1 MSLLDVHWAR
11 LDDYRASGGLRGLE
25 AALSLA
31 PEAVIE
37 TVAAS
42 GLRGRGGGGFR
53 TDDKWRAIR
62 DVGNG
67 DRYVVCNAAEGEPAT
82 FKDRYLL
89 RTNPYQ
95 VLEGILIAAY
105 AVGAT
110 GAYIGLKETFGP
122 ESDALVRA
130 AQEMHDAGV
139 ADPVPVEVVYGPDLY
154 LFGEETG
161 LLEVVEGRP
170 PLPRSHRPYM
180 EGLFATPPKENP
192 TLVNNAET
200 LANVPHILRE
210 GPDWLRSSG
219 TESSPGTMLFTLTG
233 DVAREG
239 VFELPLGTPMRTLV
253 EEIGGGVL
261 AGGTLKLIVPGAS
274 TTALVASQLDV
285 QLDFEDMATAGSGL
299 GSGGFAV
306 FDETTCIVQLALM
319 YSRFLWIES
328 CGQCPPCKFGSG
340 EITAHLERIERGQGD
355 AADVGL
361 MLARAKAVTDGQKCA
376 LPTGES
382 LLMQSLLQTFT
393 EEFESHAGR
402 PCDRHRDMILPKIVD
417 FDADAGRFRYDGT
430 YVGKRADWTYT
441 PNRSEEAPV
450 HPSAI
455 E

>member
-1 MSLLDVHWAR
+1 MGLIDVR
-11 LDDYRASGGLRGLE
+11 RTSLDDYRTAGGLRGLE
-25 AALSLA
+25 AALALS
-31 PEAVIE
+31 PEAVIDA
-37 TVAAS
+37 VAES
-42 GLRGRGGGGFR
+42 GLRGRGGGGFP
-53 TDDKWRAIR
+53 TGEKWRAIR
-62 DVGNG
+62 DVGTG

-82 FKDRYLL
+82 FKDRHLL

-95 VLEGILIAAY
+95 VLEGILIAAH
-105 AVGAT
+105 AVGAVR
-110 GAYIGLKETFGP
+110 AYVGLKEAFAP
-122 ESDALVRA
+122 ESEALVRA

-180 EGLFATPPKENP
+180 EGLFAAPPRDNP

-210 GPDWLRSSG
+210 GPGWLRATG
-219 TESSPGTMLFTLTG
+219 TERSPGTMLFTLTG
-233 DVAREG
+233 DVEREG
-239 VFELPLGTPMRTLV
+239 VFELPLGTPLRSLV
-253 EEIGGGVL
+253 EDAGGGVI
-261 AGGTLKLIVPGAS
+261 AGGAPKAIVPGAS

-285 QLDFEDMATAGSGL
+285 PLDFEDMVAVGSGL

-306 FDETTCIVQLALM
+306 YDETTCIVQVALL

-340 EITAHLERIERGQGD
+340 EITAHLERIERGRGD
-355 AADVGL
+355 AGDVAL
-361 MLARAKAVTDGQKCA
+361 MLARARGVTDGQKCA

-393 EEFESHAGR
+393 AEFEAHEQR
-402 PCDRHRDMILPKIVD
+402 PCDRRRDDLLLPKIVD
-417 FDADAGRFRYDGT
+417 LDEDAGRFRYDET
-430 YVGKRADWTYT
+430 YASKRADWTYE
-441 PNRSEEAPV
+441 PA
-450 HPSAI
+450 AG
-455 E
+455 